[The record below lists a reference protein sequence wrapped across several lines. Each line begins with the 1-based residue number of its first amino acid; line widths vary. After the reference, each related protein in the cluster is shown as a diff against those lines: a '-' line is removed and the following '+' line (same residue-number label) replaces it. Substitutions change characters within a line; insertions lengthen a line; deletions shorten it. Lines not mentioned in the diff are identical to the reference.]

1 MRLSLGGKAMIT
13 VRPAQ
18 ARGNVNLGWLDSKH
32 TFSFGSYYDPNH
44 MGFASLRVINEDRVQ
59 PGKGFG
65 THSHQDMEIISY
77 VLEGELEHQDSIGNG
92 SVIRPGDVQIM
103 SAGKGIAHSEFNAS
117 STNSVHFLQIWITP
131 DRVGIEPSYEQKHF
145 TLRKNQGSLRL
156 VASPNGQEDSV
167 IIHQDAYLYLA
178 ALKNGDRLNYNT
190 DSSRSLWLQV
200 ATGSVEI
207 NAQALKAGDGAAIT
221 QETQSAIAATQNDT
235 EILLFDLADLT

>member
-131 DRVGIEPSYEQKHF
+131 DRVG
-145 TLRKNQGSLRL
+145 SLRL